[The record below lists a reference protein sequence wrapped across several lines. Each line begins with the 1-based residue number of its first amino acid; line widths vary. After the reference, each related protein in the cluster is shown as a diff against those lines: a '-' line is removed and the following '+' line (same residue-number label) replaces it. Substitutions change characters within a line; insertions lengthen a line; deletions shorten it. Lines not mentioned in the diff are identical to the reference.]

1 MQTKEQYQL
10 KKRIIN
16 INKTALKTL
25 FIFTLIFVGMTGFM
39 LRNIPDLSNYL
50 PASIV
55 SIAEPANIESD
66 TEYTWDSHIKSV
78 TSLVKTTDF
87 LNVPTLSVFVL
98 ATTFVLTL
106 ISKRFYLKSH
116 IEYCGKKM
124 VKAIMLQW
132 RPN

>member
-1 MQTKEQYQL
+1 M

-16 INKTALKTL
+16 INKTALKTF
-25 FIFTLIFVGMTGFM
+25 FIFTLILVGMTGFT
-39 LRNIPDLSNYL
+39 LRNIPDLSDYR

-55 SIAEPANIESD
+55 SIAEQAD

-78 TSLVKTTDF
+78 TSLVKTTEF
-87 LNVPTLSVFVL
+87 LNVPTLLVIVL
-98 ATTFVLTL
+98 TTTFVLIL

>member
-1 MQTKEQYQL
+1 M
-10 KKRIIN
+10 
-16 INKTALKTL
+16 TALKTF
-25 FIFTLIFVGMTGFM
+25 FIFTLILVGMTGFM
-39 LRNIPDLSNYL
+39 LRNIPDLSDYL

-66 TEYTWDSHIKSV
+66 TEYTWDSHIKSA

>member
-1 MQTKEQYQL
+1 M

-25 FIFTLIFVGMTGFM
+25 FIFTLILVGMTGFT
-39 LRNIPDLSNYL
+39 LRNIPDLSDYR

-55 SIAEPANIESD
+55 SIAEPDI
-66 TEYTWDSHIKSV
+66 EYTWDSHIKSA
-78 TSLVKTTDF
+78 TSLVKTTEI
-87 LNVPTLSVFVL
+87 LNVPTLSVIIP
-98 ATTFVLTL
+98 ATTFVLIL
-106 ISKRFYLKSH
+106 IGKRFYLKSH

-132 RPN
+132 RPD

>member
-1 MQTKEQYQL
+1 M

-16 INKTALKTL
+16 INKTALKTF

-39 LRNIPDLSNYL
+39 LRNIPDLSDYL

-55 SIAEPANIESD
+55 SLAEPADIESD
-66 TEYTWDSHIKSV
+66 TEYTWDSHIKSA

-87 LNVPTLSVFVL
+87 LNVPTLSVFVF